1 MKSWR
6 YYVRVN
12 CCLQL
17 CYHSQ
22 KVHFSNLLFFSH
34 RPSFPSQPVYPIYP
48 YVLLFSSSKKQRIG
62 IVFPVIHCYLT
73 FYTYHS
79 EFIFSKYHTL
89 DRQHN
94 VIKFSSE
101 ITQPWKWHCLHNQC
115 HLDNKMR
122 KSAKEEGREATG
134 NHLWYFDFA
143 EI

>member
-1 MKSWR
+1 M
-6 YYVRVN
+6 
-12 CCLQL
+12 QL

-73 FYTYHS
+73 FYTYHP

-89 DRQHN
+89 DRQGN
-94 VIKFSSE
+94 AIKFSSE
-101 ITQPWKWHCLHNQC
+101 ITQPWK
-115 HLDNKMR
+115 KER
-122 KSAKEEGREATG
+122 KAAG
-134 NHLWYFDFA
+134 NRLLLFPVSRLRIPIIPVASLPSSLAVFLVSLSK
-143 EI
+143 